1 MDSKI
6 KLLPTK
12 IEGVYIGQINSFKDK
27 RGEFVRLFDYKE
39 LNKILDKPVIEVNL
53 SKNIKKGTIR
63 GMHYEKTNTPTMK
76 ILKCIRGSFVDKVID
91 LRKSSKTFLKSL
103 TFEFVYD
110 DNKLLLISN
119 KIAHG
124 FQTKED
130 NTEILYMHSN
140 AYNPKIEGVL
150 NPLDPLLNLKW
161 PLEITSISDR
171 DKNSANLM
179 TDFNGF

>member
-1 MDSKI
+1 M
-6 KLLPTK
+6 
-12 IEGVYIGQINSFKDK
+12 
-27 RGEFVRLFDYKE
+27 
-39 LNKILDKPVIEVNL
+39 
-53 SKNIKKGTIR
+53 
-63 GMHYEKTNTPTMK
+63 
-76 ILKCIRGSFVDKVID
+76 
-91 LRKSSKTFLKSL
+91 
-103 TFEFVYD
+103 YD

-140 AYNPKIEGVL
+140 AYNPKIEGAL

-161 PLEITSISDR
+161 PLEITCISDR
-171 DKNSANLM
+171 DKNSINLK